1 MTEIVQGRAS
11 RAGRI
16 RFAVFV
22 ISSGLLALMVAV
34 MVLPNTTLK
43 VVTDWGG
50 PHMVHDVMFT
60 LFALM
65 VLVGLAVQIGAPRQR
80 VAGMTLVV
88 AFPLGVAVAGAA
100 TGFFFPPLVVMLAL
114 GVIATVAHPAARDL
128 VRPQARPCVLT
139 LGLGLVWLVAAVP
152 YAADNLMLQAGAPA
166 ADVHAEFGHWV
177 AAAVIALLVP
187 ILAAVGALRGRGW
200 RVPAWFAAIT
210 ALLLGVASLGFP
222 GHASSLGV
230 GWGAAAIVWGIALA
244 AVSLFAPIRPRAVA
258 GDARHDRTGATKT
271 STEVDA

>member
-1 MTEIVQGRAS
+1 MTEIVESKAGRS
-11 RAGRI
+11 GRI

-34 MVLPNTTLK
+34 MVLPNTAQE

-65 VLVGLAVQIGAPRQR
+65 VLVGLAVQVGAPRQR
-80 VAGMTLVV
+80 VAAMPLVV

-128 VRPQARPCVLT
+128 VRPQARLSGLT
-139 LGLGLVWLVAAVP
+139 LGLALVWLVPAVP
-152 YAADNLMLQAGAPA
+152 YAADNLVLQAGAPA
-166 ADVHAEFGHWV
+166 VDPHAEFGHWV
-177 AAAVIALLVP
+177 GAAVIALLVP
-187 ILAAVGALRGRGW
+187 ILAAVGGLRGRGW
-200 RVPAWFAAIT
+200 RVPAWFAAVT
-210 ALLLGVASLGFP
+210 AVLLGGTSLAFP
-222 GHASSLGV
+222 GHASSLGI
-230 GWGAAAIVWGIALA
+230 GWGAAALVWGIALA
-244 AVSLFAPIRPRAVA
+244 AVSLFTPIRARSIA
-258 GDARHDRTGATKT
+258 GDTRRARAGATGT
-271 STEVDA
+271 SAEVDA